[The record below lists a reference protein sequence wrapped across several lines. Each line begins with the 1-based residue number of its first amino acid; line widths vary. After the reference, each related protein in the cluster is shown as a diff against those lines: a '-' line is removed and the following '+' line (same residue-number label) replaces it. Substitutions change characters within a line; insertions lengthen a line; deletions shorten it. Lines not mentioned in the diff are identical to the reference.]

1 METNLDNLA
10 AQVARHGLGNVGLL
24 VDLEQVLGA
33 HPHLALPALEVLLGV
48 VATHVDRQVGTL
60 LPAQGTLPP
69 APTPIQVTN
78 RAVDPNT
85 GTLNLGLVPGVLLN
99 LDPDPGLCYQF

>member
-10 AQVARHGLGNVGLL
+10 AQVARHGLGYVGLL

-69 APTPIQVTN
+69 KPTQTSHN
-78 RAVDPNT
+78 QYCRARTFWPQ
-85 GTLNLGLVPGVLLN
+85 
-99 LDPDPGLCYQF
+99 PD